1 MIEYVHRGDMMKTII
16 FDFDGTLTKK
26 SNEIWRN
33 IWIKLDALD
42 IDEMLYNKFSNNEST
57 YTEWCNE
64 IEKEFIKRNLNS
76 STLDELISKIEMM
89 DNLSSTLSTLKS
101 KGYDLRILSGGIDY
115 VIKTLLKDNVK
126 YFSDIKSTIFKFDD
140 NGYLT
145 KIIDTDSDEGGK
157 ARYILNYMK
166 ETNTDPKDV
175 IFIGNGH
182 NDRYVSSTGCSTIC
196 INPNGTNH
204 LDEDIWHN
212 YIESSQDLNDILD
225 VIDKIHSKRVMVLA
239 SSNTHK
245 IKEFKEMFE
254 NEEVLSLKDINFN
267 EEIEET
273 GTTFFENALIKAKT
287 IHNFLKDKN
296 IEASIIADDSGLC
309 VDELNGLPGVYSA
322 RYAGSHGNNK
332 ANRKKLLNELKDKKN
347 RSAHFTCCL
356 VEYFPSGDYIHVEG
370 HTHGSILNEE
380 KGDTSFG
387 YDCLFYSNDLNKS
400 FGEASEEEKNS
411 VSHRGRAITKLKE
424 EEIKY
429 YEGK

>member
-1 MIEYVHRGDMMKTII
+1 MKTII

-33 IWIKLDALD
+33 IWIKLDALEV
-42 IDEMLYNKFSNNEST
+42 DEMLYNKFSNNEST

-76 STLDELISKIEMM
+76 SILDELISKIEMM
-89 DNLSSTLSTLKS
+89 ENLESTFMELKS

-115 VIKTLLKDNVK
+115 VIKSLLKDNVQ
-126 YFSDIKSTIFKFDD
+126 YFSDIKSTIFKFDEK
-140 NGYLT
+140 GYLT

-166 ETNTDPKDV
+166 ETNTDPKDI

-182 NDRYVSSTGCSTIC
+182 NDRHVSSTGCSTIC

-212 YIESSQDLNDILD
+212 YIESTQDLSDIIK
-225 VIDKIHSKRVMVLA
+225 VIDKIHCKRTIVLA

-245 IKEFKEMFE
+245 IKEFKEMFKDA
-254 NEEVLSLKDINFN
+254 NVLSLKDINFT

-273 GTTFFENALIKAKT
+273 GETFFENSLIKAKT
-287 IHNFLKDKN
+287 IHNYLKDKN
-296 IEASIIADDSGLC
+296 IIASVIADDSGLC
-309 VDELNGLPGVYSA
+309 VDSLNGKPGVYSA
-322 RYAGSHGNNK
+322 RYAGHHGNNQ
-332 ANRKKLLNELKDKKN
+332 ANRNKLLNELQDKEN
-347 RSAHFTCCL
+347 RNAHFTCCL
-356 VEYFPSGDYIHVEG
+356 VEYFPNGDYIHVEG
-370 HTHGSILNEE
+370 NTYGSILKEE
-380 KGDTSFG
+380 TGDTSFG
-387 YDCLFYSNDLNKS
+387 YDCLFYSNNLNKS
-400 FGEASEEEKNS
+400 FGEANEKEKNS
-411 VSHRGRAITKLKE
+411 VSHRGIAISKLKE
-424 EEIKY
+424 EEKKY